1 MMRLPRGHVSFPKEK
16 RIRKFDGWARA
27 AACGSCW
34 ADAEADEDLL
44 EMDGQKAMVISAIA
58 PRQIGE
64 GYAGYAIK
72 RGRRKEA

>member
-1 MMRLPRGHVSFPKEK
+1 MG
-16 RIRKFDGWARA
+16 GA
-27 AACGSCW
+27 AAYGSCW
-34 ADAEADEDLL
+34 AEAEADEDLL

-58 PRQIGE
+58 RLWQIGE

>member
-1 MMRLPRGHVSFPKEK
+1 MG
-16 RIRKFDGWARA
+16 GA
-27 AACGSCW
+27 AACSSCW

-64 GYAGYAIK
+64 GYAGYAIR